1 MKNKHFRH
9 CVFINYNYFCE
20 NMITMSE
27 NINAS
32 KVQTAF
38 RLDARLLDRVKK
50 AAKQLNISVN
60 EYVCSQLREA
70 TKDIRTDKEM
80 EEERKRND
88 ILEMKVNQLMEALE
102 KEKNFKPKPFISTS
116 NNIINIISN
125 YIDNN

>member
-1 MKNKHFRH
+1 
-9 CVFINYNYFCE
+9 
-20 NMITMSE
+20 MSE

-80 EEERKRND
+80 EEERKKTLAF
-88 ILEMKVNQLMEALE
+88 LEACGGSWEGTETTEEIMQSIKEGNVE
-102 KEKNFKPKPFISTS
+102 KE
-116 NNIINIISN
+116 IINL
-125 YIDNN
+125 